1 MIAMTTNNSIRV
13 IFTLQGFIVGAVG
26 TALGVAGGLGL
37 GYLLEKYQ
45 FIKLPMDIYYIDRF
59 PVDIQYADVAVIV
72 VAALAISLLAC
83 LYPAWQA
90 SRLNPVDALR
100 YE

>member
-1 MIAMTTNNSIRV
+1 M
-13 IFTLQGFIVGAVG
+13 GAVG

-45 FIKLPMDIYYIDRF
+45 FIKLPRDIYYIDRF
-59 PVDIQYADVAVIV
+59 PVDIQYTDVAAIV